1 LIGPVSAEIDASGAT
16 SGWIVTGD
24 SAGLHAVAAITVAA
38 KAMYMDLS
46 FIDLSFGC
54 CSGITI
60 VVTTYQK
67 TYGVTN
73 GLTISA

>member
-46 FIDLSFGC
+46 FMICPSVAVLASQLS
-54 CSGITI
+54 SQLIKKPM
-60 VVTTYQK
+60 V
-67 TYGVTN
+67 
-73 GLTISA
+73 